1 MAVEEAVG
9 RYLGGCVGA
18 YVGQRVGEYV
28 GEVLRI
34 LGYERDSAR

>member
-9 RYLGGCVGA
+9 GYVAGCVGA
-18 YVGQRVGEYV
+18 YRGRRVGEYV

-34 LGYERDSAR
+34 QGSL